1 MEHEQLRKKKILIVE
16 DDQEI
21 GRLYLDLLLTETN
34 CVVTLAS
41 EPFQALNVV
50 EKFKPDLFILDY
62 LLPHM
67 DGLELYN
74 RLHTIKGLENVPA
87 LVITG
92 TLLDKKGK
100 EPGIIRMQKPFD
112 IDILLQ
118 TIENIPTPLTLNQKL
133 A

>member
-1 MEHEQLRKKKILIVE
+1 MEQEQPRKKKILIVE

-21 GRLYLDLLLTETN
+21 GRLYLDLLMTETN
-34 CVVTLAS
+34 SVVILAN

-50 EKFKPDLFILDY
+50 DKFKPDLFILDY
-62 LLPHM
+62 MLPHM

-74 RLHTIKGLENVPA
+74 RLHTIKGLEKIPA
-87 LVITG
+87 LFITG
-92 TLLDKKGK
+92 TVLDKKGK
-100 EPGIIRMQKPFD
+100 EPGIVRMQKPFD

-118 TIENIPTPLTLNQKL
+118 TIDNITTPLPST

>member
-1 MEHEQLRKKKILIVE
+1 MEQKQKRKKKILIVE

-21 GRLYLDLLLTETN
+21 GRLYLDLLMTETN

-41 EPFQALNVV
+41 EPFQALNIV

-67 DGLELYN
+67 NGLELYK

-118 TIENIPTPLTLNQKL
+118 TIENVTTPSIQNQKL

>member
-1 MEHEQLRKKKILIVE
+1 MEKEQQRKKKILIVE
-16 DDQEI
+16 DDHEI
-21 GRLYLDLLLTETN
+21 GHLYLDLLMTETN

-41 EPFQALNVV
+41 DPFQALNVV

-67 DGLELYN
+67 DGFELYS
-74 RLHTIKGLENVPA
+74 RLHTIKGLEKVPA
-87 LVITG
+87 LFVTG
-92 TLLDKKGK
+92 TILDKKGK
-100 EPGIIRMQKPFD
+100 GPGIIRMQKPFD

-118 TIENIPTPLTLNQKL
+118 TIENITTPISQDCQL